1 MSEQQNQAEIT
12 LEEAAAAAS
21 EDTVAL
27 RRESEIASLSK
38 SDIKDLLP
46 ADERAQREA
55 KAAEFERLWQARRR
69 SKE

>member
-1 MSEQQNQAEIT
+1 MSEQQNQAEAI
-12 LEEAAAAAS
+12 LNEAVA
-21 EDTVAL
+21 TVSAEAVSL

-46 ADERAQREA
+46 ATERAQREA
-55 KAAEFERLWQARRR
+55 KAVEFERLWQARRR